1 VRIVVAGCDTSYNAV
16 DHYR

>member
-1 VRIVVAGCDTSYNAV
+1 MRIVVAGCDTSYNAV